1 MRRTRVK
8 APLHKPGPRDWLCQ
22 AAGAAPPRGAER
34 YGERANLG
42 VPPDKQG
49 PRAWLRQTAG
59 AAAPSGGRELHAV
72 SDRGGSS
79 I

>member
-8 APLHKPGPRDWLCQ
+8 APPRGAEIYAKRENVGVLPDKPGPRNWLCQ
-22 AAGAAPPRGAER
+22 AAGAA
-34 YGERANLG
+34 
-42 VPPDKQG
+42 
-49 PRAWLRQTAG
+49 
-59 AAAPSGGRELHAV
+59 APQGGRELHAV